1 MIRLEL
7 EQELNQP
14 LDEFK
19 AYIDEEILHIL
30 GKPALH
36 LNWVILKYDWLAL
49 TKTRPPLHSSKGDGL
64 NNRKV
69 NKKYAARHS
78 DTRPLE
84 QLTRTCMFE
93 SLCPIGSWLS
103 NFSCGPA
110 FCIL

>member
-36 LNWVILKYDWLAL
+36 LDSVILK
-49 TKTRPPLHSSKGDGL
+49 
-64 NNRKV
+64 
-69 NKKYAARHS
+69 
-78 DTRPLE
+78 
-84 QLTRTCMFE
+84 
-93 SLCPIGSWLS
+93 
-103 NFSCGPA
+103 
-110 FCIL
+110 